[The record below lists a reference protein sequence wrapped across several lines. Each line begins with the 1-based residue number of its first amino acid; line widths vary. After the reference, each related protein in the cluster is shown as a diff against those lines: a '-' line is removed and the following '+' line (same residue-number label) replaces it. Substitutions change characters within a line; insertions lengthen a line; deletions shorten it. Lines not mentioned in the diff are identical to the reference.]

1 MEINGG
7 MENDRGPAG
16 DGDLGIGRSTETDGC
31 LAVRVRT
38 ENGQAHTRI
47 SAERLVE
54 LVHRIGGADDHFL
67 VVQRI
72 PDRPGLFIQVAHEP
86 RGVYEFQHRTGS
98 VPHMWVTEVT
108 DPGLV
113 ADVMVR
119 WARQERD
126 WDAGV
131 TWRRDELAPPE
142 EVPAPDPRAAGRAEQ
157 YVRELLQ
164 DGYLGIDELV
174 RETVYLMED
183 ALSPPRPAG
192 SSSGCGWSVSTRR
205 RPGRRRPARTGW
217 SGRSRLWSAP
227 ASSPGRTSPAAM
239 AAA

>member
-1 MEINGG
+1 MGINEG
-7 MENDRGPAG
+7 MTN
-16 DGDLGIGRSTETDGC
+16 DGDLESDGG
-31 LAVRVRT
+31 LAVKVRT
-38 ENGQAHTRI
+38 ENGQAHARI
-47 SAERLVE
+47 SAERLGE

-72 PDRPGLFIQVAHEP
+72 PDRPGVFIQVAHEP
-86 RGVYEFQHRTGS
+86 GGVYEFQHRTGS
-98 VPHMWVTEVT
+98 VPYMWVTEVT
-108 DPGLV
+108 DPRLV

-119 WARQERD
+119 WARQEED

-142 EVPAPDPRAAGRAEQ
+142 EVPALDPRAADRAER

-183 ALSPPRPAG
+183 ALSPPRPA
-192 SSSGCGWSVSTRR
+192 
-205 RPGRRRPARTGW
+205 
-217 SGRSRLWSAP
+217 
-227 ASSPGRTSPAAM
+227 
-239 AAA
+239 